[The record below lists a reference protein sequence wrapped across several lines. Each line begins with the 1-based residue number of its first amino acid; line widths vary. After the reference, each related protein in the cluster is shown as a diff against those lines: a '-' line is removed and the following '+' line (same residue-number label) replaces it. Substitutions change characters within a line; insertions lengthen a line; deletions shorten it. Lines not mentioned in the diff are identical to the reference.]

1 MPSTAKKK
9 PPKTVPAI
17 HSYDKVI
24 VRPGSYRVPAKKDSP
39 GAFQDEG
46 GRWVREETFSIDRLN
61 RIAAI
66 AAKMSDEK
74 IKIPAPFAHRDK
86 NKKYVFPVKGDGA
99 DALDALHN
107 KPLAWDSSINGG
119 FWRDLRFVDDAST
132 INPEF
137 QPGPGLVGTV
147 DTFGDP
153 SDLNSPAGKVSRTV
167 QETSICVLK
176 NYKPPMSDAPYEDYI
191 AHIAMPVHAV
201 EPGQDN
207 FASSTSSDRSAY
219 ASEVAAMSEE
229 SDDDLIV
236 VSMSDL
242 VQTND
247 GADAQEQDDPEM
259 IEVLGFLT
267 QLKIDLPPDT
277 NRDNL
282 ISVLR
287 ITLRQKIADQKEMTQ
302 GNPLTQAPAG
312 STSKPAPVAM
322 SQSPDAISNAL
333 LRRETTRKKDELK
346 KRLKRLKATGS
357 HELSPELVTELEGEI
372 ELVSMSAD
380 DLNEDGDFPVS
391 TIEKQIV
398 LLERTGRPM
407 TGSLIDDESIF
418 SMAAPDGS
426 HAIDAPVEGIQE
438 LPAEYTD
445 AIIVRAF
452 G

>member
-9 PPKTVPAI
+9 TPKTVPSVPAI

-24 VRPGSYRVPAKKDSP
+24 VRPGSYRVPAKKGSP
-39 GAFQDEG
+39 GAFEDEG

-61 RIAAI
+61 KIAAI

-107 KPLAWDSSINGG
+107 KPLAWDASINGG
-119 FWRDLRFVDDAST
+119 FWRDLRFVDDASA

-137 QPGPGLVGTV
+137 QPGPGLIGTV

-207 FASSTSSDRSAY
+207 FA
-219 ASEVAAMSEE
+219 EVAAMSEE

-242 VQTND
+242 VQAND

-259 IEVLGFLT
+259 VEVLGFLT

-333 LRRETTRKKDELK
+333 LRRETNRKKDELK
-346 KRLKRLKATGS
+346 RRLKRLKSTGS
-357 HELSPELVTELEGEI
+357 HELTPELMTELEGEI

-391 TIEKQIV
+391 TIEKQIA

-407 TGSLIDDESIF
+407 TGSLIDDESLF
-418 SMAAPDGS
+418 SMSAPDGS
-426 HAIDAPVEGIQE
+426 HTIEAPVEGIQE
-438 LPAEYTD
+438 LSAEYTD
-445 AIIVRAF
+445 AIIARAF